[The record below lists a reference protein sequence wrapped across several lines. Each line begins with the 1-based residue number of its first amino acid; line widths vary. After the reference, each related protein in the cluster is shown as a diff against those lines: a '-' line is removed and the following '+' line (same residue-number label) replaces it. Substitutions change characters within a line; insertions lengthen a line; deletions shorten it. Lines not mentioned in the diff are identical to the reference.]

1 MWEWFTAYSTWILII
16 AACTLFFS
24 ILSWSFLRPRIEKW
38 MSSKWQKNTGKAI
51 SLLHR
56 SIEGITLVLI
66 ATTAVAIVISRQG
79 IHELITLDMISEWLI
94 SHGISLLVII
104 LVSYI
109 VYRIFKVVLPKLIV
123 SSVKSRGKGR
133 KAKAEMAKR
142 SDTLADMLKGILRIV
157 IITVAT
163 FSIIDEIGVS
173 VAPLLAGAG
182 IVGIAVGFGA
192 QHLIK
197 DFLNGLFILLEDQY
211 NKGDVVKIAG
221 IAGQVEDINL
231 RITTLR
237 DLDGLVHSIPN
248 GEITT
253 ASNFTKGWSRV
264 NLDISVSYRENLDH
278 VIEVI
283 NRVCN
288 TLASDADFKTKIIK
302 TPQVLRVSNL
312 GASGIDIKII
322 GDTQPLTQW
331 EVTGEIRKRIKEAFD
346 KEGIEIP
353 WPHLKLFFG
362 QQKNSGPVL
371 CTACAHQ
378 NIPGN
383 RFCSNCG
390 APLELQITPL
400 SSPSSS
406 KASQL
411 PEQDNTTAT

>member
-1 MWEWFTAYSTWILII
+1 MWEWFTANSILILII
-16 AACTLFFS
+16 AACTLCFS
-24 ILSWSFLRPRIEKW
+24 VLSWSFLRPHIEKW
-38 MSSKWQKNTGKAI
+38 ASSKWQKYMWRAI

-56 SIEGITLVLI
+56 SIEVITLVFV
-66 ATTAVAIVISRQG
+66 ATAAVAIVISRQG
-79 IHELITLDMISEWLI
+79 VHELITTEMVNEWVVK
-94 SHGISLLVII
+94 HGIFLLVII
-104 LVSYI
+104 SVSYI
-109 VYRIFKVVLPKLIV
+109 IYRIFKALLPRVVE
-123 SSVKSRGKGR
+123 SSVKARGKGR

-142 SDTLADMLKGILRIV
+142 SETLISMLRGMVLIV

-163 FSIIDEIGVS
+163 FSIIDEIGVP

-221 IAGQVEDINL
+221 ISGQVEDINL
-231 RITTLR
+231 RRTTLR

-283 NRVCN
+283 NRVCD
-288 TLASDADFKTKIIK
+288 TLASDVAFKAKILN
-302 TPQVLRVSNL
+302 TPQVLRVSNFS
-312 GASGIDIKII
+312 ASGIDIKIV
-322 GDTQPLTQW
+322 GDTQPLAQW
-331 EVTGEIRKRIKEAFD
+331 EVTGELRKRIKEAFD
-346 KEGIEIP
+346 EEGIEIP

-362 QQKNSGPVL
+362 QEKNTEPVL
-371 CTACAHQ
+371 CTACAHP
-378 NIPGN
+378 NMPGN
-383 RFCSNCG
+383 RFCSGCG
-390 APLELQITPL
+390 APLELQRTPL
-400 SSPSSS
+400 SSQPSS